1 MLRKVKDLQG
11 YSLQATDGEL
21 GKVKDVFFDDE
32 KWAIR
37 YLVVETGSWLN
48 SRRVLISPY
57 SIAGIDADDALIT
70 VRLTQDQVKNS
81 PDIDT
86 HQPVS
91 RQMEGDFS
99 SYYGLGNYWLGPEL
113 WGAGMRPMPGDG
125 AAALG
130 SPAPARAEALL
141 QQVSDN
147 PEDYHLRSADNVE
160 GHHIQGTD
168 EEIGH
173 VEDFVFDDET
183 WALRYFVVD
192 TRNWWPGGRKVLVA
206 VHWIDRIDWAE
217 SLVYV
222 NLTRERI
229 RNSPELDPNRPLERS
244 DENTLHLH
252 YGMRNYWE

>member
-1 MLRKVKDLQG
+1 MLRKVNDLNG
-11 YSLQATDGEL
+11 YNLQATDGEL

-32 KWAIR
+32 KWTIR
-37 YLVVETGSWLN
+37 YLVVETGGWLN

-57 SIAGIDADDALIT
+57 SVTRIDEVDESIG
-70 VRLTQDQVKNS
+70 VRLTQEQVRNS

-91 RQMEGDFS
+91 RQMEGNFS
-99 SYYGLGNYWLGPEL
+99 RYYGLGNYWIGPEL
-113 WGAGMRPMPGDG
+113 WGTGGYPVLTAPNVAGGGHVPD
-125 AAALG
+125 
-130 SPAPARAEALL
+130 RAEELL
-141 QQVSDN
+141 QQASDR
-147 PEDYHLRSADNVE
+147 PEDYHLRSAENVQ

-183 WALRYFVVD
+183 WALRYFIVD
-192 TRNWWPGGRKVLVA
+192 TRNWWPGGRKVLLA
-206 VHWIDRIDWAE
+206 THWVDRIDWAA

-222 NLTRERI
+222 NLTREQI
-229 RNSPELDPNRPLERS
+229 RNSPEHDPDQPLNRDIEA
-244 DENTLHLH
+244 TLHVH

>member
-1 MLRKVKDLQG
+1 MLRKVNELYG

-32 KWAIR
+32 KWTVR

-48 SRRVLISPY
+48 SRRVLVSPY
-57 SIAGIDADDALIT
+57 SISAINADDESLS
-70 VRLTQDQVKNS
+70 VRLSQEQVRNS

-99 SYYGLGNYWLGPEL
+99 RYYGLGNYWIGPEL
-113 WGAGMRPMPGDG
+113 WGAGAYPVLGAPGDT
-125 AAALG
+125 G
-130 SPAPARAEALL
+130 SGPVAGRAEELL
-141 QQVSDN
+141 QQASDN
-147 PEDYHLRSADNVE
+147 PQDYHLRSADNVQ

-173 VEDFVFDDET
+173 VEGFVFDDET
-183 WALRYFVVD
+183 WALRYFIVD
-192 TRNWWPGGRKVLVA
+192 TRNWWPGGRKVLLA
-206 VHWIDRIDWAE
+206 THWIDRIDWSG

-222 NLTRERI
+222 NLTQDQI
-229 RNSPELDPNRPLERS
+229 RNSPELDPDLPLDRAGET
-244 DENTLHLH
+244 TLHKH
-252 YGMRNYWE
+252 YGQRSYWE

>member
-1 MLRKVKDLQG
+1 MLRKVKELTG

-21 GKVKDVFFDDE
+21 GKIKDVFFDDE
-32 KWAIR
+32 KWTIR

-57 SIAGIDADDALIT
+57 SIAGVNPDDASIS
-70 VRLTQDQVKNS
+70 VRLTQEQVKNS
-81 PDIDT
+81 PNIDT

-99 SYYGLGNYWLGPEL
+99 RYYGLGNYWIGPEL
-113 WGAGMRPMPGDG
+113 WGTG
-125 AAALG
+125 AYPVAG
-130 SPAPARAEALL
+130 SPSMAGSGAVPSRAEELL
-141 QQVSDN
+141 QHVSDN

-173 VEDFVFDDET
+173 VEDFVYDDET

-206 VHWIDRIDWAE
+206 THWIDRIDWAG
-217 SLVYV
+217 SLVYI
-222 NLTRERI
+222 NLTQDQI
-229 RNSPELDPNRPLERS
+229 RNSPELDPNQPLDRPAETS
-244 DENTLHLH
+244 LHLH